1 MSKNRNRA
9 KLSKAR
15 SNREYNI
22 IRSIEKVDKYCPIC
36 SRRSGRP
43 IRCGGFYP
51 TVKRNWK
58 SYRKTQFKL

>member
-22 IRSIEKVDKYCPIC
+22 IRFTDLVDKYCPIC
-36 SRRSGRP
+36 SQRWGKP
-43 IRCGGFYP
+43 VRCGGIP
-51 TVKRNWK
+51 QTWKRNWK
-58 SYRKTQFKL
+58 DYRKTQYK